1 MEEFEE
7 FYVCPTCG
15 HEDHADKFGTYC
27 ASCGENLD
35 ELEAELLKEDSE

>member
-1 MEEFEE
+1 MEDFEE

-15 HEDHADKFGTYC
+15 HEDHPDKFGTYC
-27 ASCGENLD
+27 PSCGENLD